1 MKKQQLAILT
11 TILGLASSTFG
22 AVSLVAD
29 PAYSGL
35 ITGDP
40 ELSSPAQRGIAADR
54 HLRQTFVLGAGLDV
68 DSIQLSIALAG
79 GTGGLNVSLFE
90 VADPSAATWLPGTLI
105 KSFSIG
111 ITETLPNSSASIGL
125 NLTDGDIFTL
135 PAGNY
140 GIEVSNGDDAT
151 NIGNLR
157 HSNSGT
163 DTYTDGRFYIE
174 NGNPSNSSHRD
185 FGVAISGTAIPEPS
199 SALLG
204 TLGLLGLLRRR
215 R

>member
-1 MKKQQLAILT
+1 MKKQQLAILST
-11 TILGLASSTFG
+11 MLGLASSTFG

-40 ELSSPAQRGIAADR
+40 ELSTPAQRGIAADR
-54 HLRQTFVLGAGLDV
+54 HLRQTFVLGAGLNV

-111 ITETLPNSSASIGL
+111 VAETLPASSARIGL

-151 NIGNLR
+151 VIGNLR

-174 NGNPSNSSHRD
+174 SGNPSNSSHRD
-185 FGVAISGTAIPEPS
+185 FGVAISGTAVPEPS

-204 TLGLLGLLRRR
+204 ALGLLGLFRRR

>member
-1 MKKQQLAILT
+1 MKNNKLATLAT
-11 TILGLASSTFG
+11 TLGLSASSFG

-40 ELSSPAQRGIAADR
+40 EVSSPAQRGIAVDR
-54 HLRQTFVLGAGLDV
+54 HLRQTFVVGTGLNV
-68 DSIQLSIALAG
+68 DSIQLSVALSG

-90 VADPSAATWLPGTLI
+90 VADPTAATWVPGTLI
-105 KSFSIG
+105 KIFTIG
-111 ITETLPNSSASIGL
+111 TTETLPSSSQRIGF
-125 NLTDGDIFTL
+125 NLTGADIFNL

-140 GIEVSNGDDAT
+140 GIEISNGDDT
-151 NIGNLR
+151 TTIGNVR

-174 NGNPSNSSHRD
+174 TGNPSNATHRD
-185 FGVAISGTAIPEPS
+185 FGVALSGSAIPEPS
-199 SALLG
+199 GALLG
-204 TLGLLGLLRRR
+204 AFGLLGLLRRR

>member
-22 AVSLVAD
+22 AVNLIAD

-40 ELSSPAQRGIAADR
+40 ELSGPAQRGIAVDR
-54 HLRQTFVLGAGLDV
+54 HLRQTFVLGAGLNV
-68 DSIQLSIALAG
+68 DSIQLSIKLAG
-79 GTGGLNVSLFE
+79 GTG
-90 VADPSAATWLPGTLI
+90 ADPSAATWVPGTLI
-105 KSFSIG
+105 KSLSIG
-111 ITETLPNSSASIGL
+111 VTETLPSSSARIGL

-151 NIGNLR
+151 TIGSLR
-157 HSNSGT
+157 HSNSGV

-174 NGNPSNSSHRD
+174 NGNPSNSNHRD
-185 FGVAISGTAIPEPS
+185 FGVAISGTAIPEPA

-204 TLGLLGLLRRR
+204 ALGLLGLLRRR